1 MGASASAVKEL
12 REMSG
17 AGMMD
22 CKRALDKAENDIK
35 KAMEVLRKAGVA
47 KAQKKAGRS
56 ASDGMVLPYI
66 HPGSKLG
73 VLIEVNCETD
83 FVAKTEDFQNMVR
96 DIAMHIAASGP
107 IAVNKEEVPA
117 DILETEKEIYADQA
131 RKSGKP
137 ENIIEKMIEGRIAKF
152 YQENVL
158 MEQSFVKDPDLTI
171 NDVITEM
178 VAKLGENIIIT
189 RFVRF
194 QLGETAKKNSRNRS
208 VNL

>member
-1 MGASASAVKEL
+1 MAASASAVKEL
-12 REMSG
+12 REISG

-22 CKRALDKAENDIK
+22 CKRALDEAGNDIK
-35 KAMEVLRKAGVA
+35 KAMEVLRKSGVA

-56 ASDGMVLPYI
+56 ASDGMVFPYI

-83 FVAKTEDFQNMVR
+83 FVAKTEDFQNMVK
-96 DIAMHIAASGP
+96 DIAMHIAASVP
-107 IAVNKEEVPA
+107 ISVNKEDVPV
-117 DILETEKEIYADQA
+117 DVLEAEKEIYADQA

-137 ENIIEKMIEGRIAKF
+137 ENIIDKMIEGRISKF

-158 MEQSFVKDPDLTI
+158 VEQSFVKDPNLTI
-171 NDVITEM
+171 GDVLTEM
-178 VAKLGENIIIT
+178 VAKLGENIIIA

-194 QLGETAKKNSRNRS
+194 QLGETAKKPQETEA
-208 VNL
+208 

>member
-1 MGASASAVKEL
+1 MAASASAVKEL
-12 REMSG
+12 REISG

-22 CKRALDKAENDIK
+22 CKRALDEAGNDIK
-35 KAMEVLRKAGVA
+35 KAMEVLRKSGVA

-83 FVAKTEDFQNMVR
+83 FVAKTDDFQNMVR

-107 IAVNKEEVPA
+107 ISVHKEDVSPE
-117 DILETEKEIYADQA
+117 ILASEKEIYADQA

-137 ENIIEKMIEGRIAKF
+137 ENIIEKMIEGRISKF

-158 MEQSFVKDPDLTI
+158 MEQSFVKDPNLTI
-171 NDVITEM
+171 GDVLTEM
-178 VAKLGENIIIT
+178 IAKLGENIIIT

-194 QLGETAKKNSRNRS
+194 QLGETSKRPQETEA
-208 VNL
+208 

>member
-1 MGASASAVKEL
+1 MGASVSAVKEL
-12 REMSG
+12 REISG

-22 CKRALDKAENDIK
+22 CKRALDEAGNDIK
-35 KAMEVLRKAGVA
+35 KAMDVLRKSGVA

-83 FVAKTEDFQNMVR
+83 FVAKTDDFQNMVR

-107 IAVNKEEVPA
+107 IAVNKEDVSTEVLA
-117 DILETEKEIYADQA
+117 SEKEIYADQA

-137 ENIIEKMIEGRIAKF
+137 ENIIEKMIEGRISKF

-158 MEQSFVKDPDLTI
+158 MEQAFVKDPSLTI
-171 NDVITEM
+171 NDVITQM
-178 VAKLGENIIIT
+178 VAKLGENIVIA

-194 QLGETAKKNSRNRS
+194 QLGETVKKIQETEA
-208 VNL
+208 

>member
-117 DILETEKEIYADQA
+117 DILETEKEIYAAQA

-194 QLGETAKKNSRNRS
+194 QLGETAKKTQETEA
-208 VNL
+208 

>member
-12 REMSG
+12 REISG

-22 CKRALDKAENDIK
+22 CKRALDEAGNDIK
-35 KAMEVLRKAGVA
+35 KAMEVLRKTGVA

-107 IAVNKEEVPA
+107 ISVNKDEVPA
-117 DILETEKEIYADQA
+117 DVLKAEKEIYADQA

-137 ENIIEKMIEGRIAKF
+137 ENIIEKMIEGRISKF

-158 MEQSFVKDPDLTI
+158 MEQSFVKDPNLTI
-171 NDVITEM
+171 SDVLTEM
-178 VAKLGENIIIT
+178 VAKLGENIIIA

-194 QLGETAKKNSRNRS
+194 QLGETAKKTQEIEA
-208 VNL
+208 

>member
-12 REMSG
+12 REISG

-22 CKRALDKAENDIK
+22 CKRALEEAGNDIK
-35 KAMEVLRKAGVA
+35 KAMEVLRKSGIA

-56 ASDGMVLPYI
+56 ASDGVVMPYI

-73 VLIEVNCETD
+73 VLLEVNCETD
-83 FVAKTEDFQNMVR
+83 FVAKTDDFQNMVK

-107 IAVNKEEVPA
+107 IAVNREDVPA
-117 DILETEKEIYADQA
+117 DVLETEKEIYADQA

-137 ENIIEKMIEGRIAKF
+137 ENIIEKMIEGRISKF
-152 YQENVL
+152 YQETVL
-158 MEQSFVKDPDLTI
+158 MEQTFVKDPSLTI
-171 NDVITEM
+171 NDVVTNM
-178 VAKLGENIIIT
+178 VAKLGENIIIP

-194 QLGETAKKNSRNRS
+194 QLGETAKKNKETEEA
-208 VNL
+208 

>member
-12 REMSG
+12 REISG

-22 CKRALDKAENDIK
+22 CKRALEEAGNDIK
-35 KAMEVLRKAGVA
+35 KAMEVLRKSGIA

-56 ASDGMVLPYI
+56 ASDGVVMPYI

-73 VLIEVNCETD
+73 VLLEVNCETD
-83 FVAKTEDFQNMVR
+83 FVAKTDDFQNMVK

-107 IAVNKEEVPA
+107 IAVNREDVPA
-117 DILETEKEIYADQA
+117 DVLETEKEIYADQA

-137 ENIIEKMIEGRIAKF
+137 ENIIEKMIEGRISKF
-152 YQENVL
+152 YQETVL
-158 MEQSFVKDPDLTI
+158 MEQTFVKDPSLTI
-171 NDVITEM
+171 NDVVTNM
-178 VAKLGENIIIT
+178 VAKLGENIVIA

-194 QLGETAKKNSRNRS
+194 QLGETAKRTQETEEA
-208 VNL
+208 

>member
-12 REMSG
+12 REISG

-22 CKRALDKAENDIK
+22 CKRALDEAGNDIK
-35 KAMEVLRKAGVA
+35 KAMDVLRKSGVA

-83 FVAKTEDFQNMVR
+83 FVAKTDDFQNMVR

-107 IAVNKEEVPA
+107 IAVNKEDVSAEVLA
-117 DILETEKEIYADQA
+117 SEKEIYADQA

-137 ENIIEKMIEGRIAKF
+137 ENIIEKMIEGRISKF

-158 MEQSFVKDPDLTI
+158 MEQAFVKDPSHTI
-171 NDVITEM
+171 NDVITQM
-178 VAKLGENIIIT
+178 VAKLGENIVIA

-194 QLGETAKKNSRNRS
+194 QLGETAKKIQETEA
-208 VNL
+208 

>member
-12 REMSG
+12 REISG

-22 CKRALDKAENDIK
+22 CKRALDEAGNDIK
-35 KAMEVLRKAGVA
+35 KAMDVLRKSGVA
-47 KAQKKAGRS
+47 KAQKKVGRS
-56 ASDGMVLPYI
+56 ASDGMVIPYI

-83 FVAKTEDFQNMVR
+83 FVAKTDDFQNMVR

-107 IAVNKEEVPA
+107 IAVNKEDVSAEVLA
-117 DILETEKEIYADQA
+117 SEKEIYADQA

-137 ENIIEKMIEGRIAKF
+137 ENIIEKMIEGRISKF

-158 MEQSFVKDPDLTI
+158 MEQAFVKDPSLTI
-171 NDVITEM
+171 NDVITQM
-178 VAKLGENIIIT
+178 VAKLGENIVVA

-194 QLGETAKKNSRNRS
+194 QLGETAKKIQETEA
-208 VNL
+208 

>member
-1 MGASASAVKEL
+1 MAASASAVKEL
-12 REMSG
+12 REISG

-22 CKRALDKAENDIK
+22 CKRALDEAGNDIK
-35 KAMEVLRKAGVA
+35 KAMEVLRKSGVA

-83 FVAKTEDFQNMVR
+83 FVAKTEDFQNMVK
-96 DIAMHIAASGP
+96 DIAMHIAASEP
-107 IAVNKEEVPA
+107 IAVNKE
-117 DILETEKEIYADQA
+117 DIPRDVLKTEKEIYADQA

-137 ENIIEKMIEGRIAKF
+137 ENIIDKMIEGRISKF

-194 QLGETAKKNSRNRS
+194 QLGETATKTQETEA
-208 VNL
+208 

>member
-12 REMSG
+12 REISG

-22 CKRALDKAENDIK
+22 CKRALDEAGNDIK
-35 KAMEVLRKAGVA
+35 KAMDVLRKTGVA

-107 IAVNKEEVPA
+107 ISVNKDEVPA
-117 DILETEKEIYADQA
+117 DVLKAEKEIYADQA

-137 ENIIEKMIEGRIAKF
+137 ENIIEKMIEGRISKF

-158 MEQSFVKDPDLTI
+158 MEQSFVKDPNLTI
-171 NDVITEM
+171 SDVLTEM
-178 VAKLGENIIIT
+178 VAKLGENIVIA

-194 QLGETAKKNSRNRS
+194 QLGETAKKIQETEA
-208 VNL
+208 

>member
-158 MEQSFVKDPDLTI
+158 MEQSFVKNPDLTI

-194 QLGETAKKNSRNRS
+194 QLGETAKKTQETEA
-208 VNL
+208 

>member
-1 MGASASAVKEL
+1 MAASASAVKEL
-12 REMSG
+12 REISG

-22 CKRALDKAENDIK
+22 CKRALDEAGNDIK
-35 KAMEVLRKAGVA
+35 KAMEVLRKSGVA

-83 FVAKTEDFQNMVR
+83 FVAKTEDFQNMVK

-107 IAVNKEEVPA
+107 IAVNKEDVPV
-117 DILETEKEIYADQA
+117 DVLETEKEIYADQA

-137 ENIIEKMIEGRIAKF
+137 ENIIDKMIEGRISKF

-158 MEQSFVKDPDLTI
+158 MEQSFVKDPNLTI
-171 NDVITEM
+171 GDVLTEM
-178 VAKLGENIIIT
+178 VAKLGENIIIA

-194 QLGETAKKNSRNRS
+194 QLGETAKKPQETEA
-208 VNL
+208 

>member
-1 MGASASAVKEL
+1 MAASASAVKEL
-12 REMSG
+12 REISG

-22 CKRALDKAENDIK
+22 CKRALDEAGNDIK
-35 KAMEVLRKAGVA
+35 KAMEVLRKSGVA
-47 KAQKKAGRS
+47 KAKKKAGRS

-83 FVAKTEDFQNMVR
+83 FVAKTEDFQNMVK

-107 IAVNKEEVPA
+107 IAVNKEDVPI
-117 DILETEKEIYADQA
+117 DVLETEKEIYADQA

-137 ENIIEKMIEGRIAKF
+137 EKIIEKMIEGRISKF

-158 MEQSFVKDPDLTI
+158 MEQSFVKDPNLTI
-171 NDVITEM
+171 GDVLTEM
-178 VAKLGENIIIT
+178 VAKLGENIIIA

-194 QLGETAKKNSRNRS
+194 QLGETVKKPQEIE
-208 VNL
+208 V

>member
-194 QLGETAKKNSRNRS
+194 QLGETAKKIQEIEA
-208 VNL
+208 

>member
-1 MGASASAVKEL
+1 MPTSASAVKEL
-12 REMSG
+12 REIAG

-22 CKRALDKAENDIK
+22 CKRALDEAGNDIK
-35 KAMEVLRKAGVA
+35 KAMEVLRKSGVA

-83 FVAKTEDFQNMVR
+83 FVAKTEDFQNMVK

-107 IAVNKEEVPA
+107 IAVNKEDVPT
-117 DILETEKEIYADQA
+117 DVLETEKEIYAEQA

-137 ENIIEKMIEGRIAKF
+137 ENIIDKMIEGRIFKF

-158 MEQSFVKDPDLTI
+158 MEQSFVKDPNLTI
-171 NDVITEM
+171 SDVLTEM
-178 VAKLGENIIIT
+178 VAKLGENIIIS

-194 QLGETAKKNSRNRS
+194 QLGETAKKPQETEA
-208 VNL
+208 

>member
-1 MGASASAVKEL
+1 MSIDASAVKEL
-12 REMSG
+12 REISG

-22 CKRALDKAENDIK
+22 CKRALQEANNDIK

-56 ASDGMVLPYI
+56 ASDGIAMPYI

-73 VLIEVNCETD
+73 VMIEVNCETD
-83 FVAKTEDFQNMVR
+83 FVAKTDDFQSMVR
-96 DIAMHIAASGP
+96 DIAMHIAASNP
-107 IAVNKEEVPA
+107 IAVNIEDVPN

-137 ENIIEKMIEGRIAKF
+137 ENIIDKMIEGRISKF

-158 MEQSFVKDPDLTI
+158 MEQSFVKDPNQTIADVLT
-171 NDVITEM
+171 DM
-178 VAKLGENIIIT
+178 VAKLGENIVIA

-194 QLGETAKKNSRNRS
+194 QLGETTKTVQEKE
-208 VNL
+208 

>member
-1 MGASASAVKEL
+1 MAASASAVKEL
-12 REMSG
+12 REISG

-22 CKRALDKAENDIK
+22 CKRALDEAGNNIK
-35 KAMEVLRKAGVA
+35 KAMEVLRKSGVA

-83 FVAKTEDFQNMVR
+83 FVAKTEDFQNMVK

-107 IAVNKEEVPA
+107 IAVNKEDVPT
-117 DILETEKEIYADQA
+117 DVLETEKEIYAEQA

-137 ENIIEKMIEGRIAKF
+137 ENIIDKMIEGRIFKF

-158 MEQSFVKDPDLTI
+158 MEQSFVKDPNLTI
-171 NDVITEM
+171 SDVLTEM
-178 VAKLGENIIIT
+178 VAKLGENIIIS

-194 QLGETAKKNSRNRS
+194 QLGETAKKPQETEA
-208 VNL
+208 

>member
-1 MGASASAVKEL
+1 MAASASAVKEL
-12 REMSG
+12 REISG

-22 CKRALDKAENDIK
+22 CKRALDEAGNDIK
-35 KAMEVLRKAGVA
+35 KAMEVLRKSGVA

-56 ASDGMVLPYI
+56 ASDGMVLQYI

-83 FVAKTEDFQNMVR
+83 FVAKTEDFQNMVK

-107 IAVNKEEVPA
+107 IAVNKEDVPA
-117 DILETEKEIYADQA
+117 DLLETEKEIYADQA

-137 ENIIEKMIEGRIAKF
+137 ENIIDKMIEGRISKF

-158 MEQSFVKDPDLTI
+158 MEQSFVKDPNLTI
-171 NDVITEM
+171 GDVLTEM
-178 VAKLGENIIIT
+178 VAKLGENIIIA

-194 QLGETAKKNSRNRS
+194 QLGETAKKPQETE
-208 VNL
+208 V

>member
-107 IAVNKEEVPA
+107 ISVNKEEVPT

-158 MEQSFVKDPDLTI
+158 MEQSFVKNPDLTI

-194 QLGETAKKNSRNRS
+194 QLGETAKKTQETEA
-208 VNL
+208 

>member
-1 MGASASAVKEL
+1 MASATAVKEL
-12 REMSG
+12 RDISG

-22 CKRALDKAENDIK
+22 CKRALDEAGNDIK
-35 KAMEVLRKAGVA
+35 KAMEYLRKSGIA

-56 ASDGMVLPYI
+56 ASEGVVMPYI

-73 VLIEVNCETD
+73 VIVEVNCETD
-83 FVAKTEDFQNMVR
+83 FVAKTEEFQNLVR

-107 IAVNKEEVPA
+107 IGVNREDVSKE
-117 DILETEKEIYADQA
+117 ILTSEKEIYEDQA

-137 ENIIEKMIEGRIAKF
+137 ENIIEKMIEGRFTKF

-158 MEQSFVKDPDLTI
+158 MEQAFVKDPNMSIKDIVT
-171 NDVITEM
+171 DS
-178 VAKLGENIIIT
+178 VAKLGENIIIA

-194 QLGETAKKNSRNRS
+194 QLGETAKKTNSTK
-208 VNL
+208 

>member
-12 REMSG
+12 REISG

-22 CKRALDKAENDIK
+22 CKRALDEAGDDIK
-35 KAMEVLRKAGVA
+35 KAMEVLRKTGVA

-83 FVAKTEDFQNMVR
+83 FVAKTEDFQNMVK

-107 IAVNKEEVPA
+107 IAVNKEDVPT
-117 DILETEKEIYADQA
+117 DVLETEKEIYAEQA

-137 ENIIEKMIEGRIAKF
+137 ENIIDKMIEGRIFKF

-158 MEQSFVKDPDLTI
+158 MEQSFVKDPNLTI
-171 NDVITEM
+171 SDVLTEM
-178 VAKLGENIIIT
+178 VAKLGENIIIS

-194 QLGETAKKNSRNRS
+194 QLGETAKKPQETEA
-208 VNL
+208 

>member
-1 MGASASAVKEL
+1 MSASASAVKEL
-12 REMSG
+12 REISG

-22 CKRALDKAENDIK
+22 CKRALDEAGNDIK
-35 KAMEVLRKAGVA
+35 KAMEVLRKSGVA

-83 FVAKTEDFQNMVR
+83 FVAKTEDFQNMVK

-107 IAVNKEEVPA
+107 IAVNKEDVPA
-117 DILETEKEIYADQA
+117 DVLEMEKEIYADQA

-137 ENIIEKMIEGRIAKF
+137 ENIIDKMIEGRISKF

-158 MEQSFVKDPDLTI
+158 MEQSFVKDPNLTI
-171 NDVITEM
+171 GDVLTEM
-178 VAKLGENIIIT
+178 VAKLGENIIIA

-194 QLGETAKKNSRNRS
+194 QLGETAKKPQETEA
-208 VNL
+208 

>member
-12 REMSG
+12 REISG

-22 CKRALDKAENDIK
+22 CKRALDEAGNDIK
-35 KAMEVLRKAGVA
+35 KAMDLLRKAGVA

-107 IAVNKEEVPA
+107 IAVNKADVPA
-117 DILETEKEIYADQA
+117 DVLETEKEIYADQA

-137 ENIIEKMIEGRIAKF
+137 ENIIEKMIEGRISKF
-152 YQENVL
+152 YQENVF
-158 MEQSFVKDPDLTI
+158 MEQSFVKDPNLTI
-171 NDVITEM
+171 SDVLTEM
-178 VAKLGENIIIT
+178 VAKLGENIVIA

-194 QLGETAKKNSRNRS
+194 QLGETAKKIEEIEA
-208 VNL
+208 

>member
-12 REMSG
+12 REISG

-22 CKRALDKAENDIK
+22 CKRALDEAGNDIK

-107 IAVNKEEVPA
+107 IAVNKEDVPV

-137 ENIIEKMIEGRIAKF
+137 EKILEKMVEGRISKF

-158 MEQSFVKDPDLTI
+158 MEQSFVKDPNITI
-171 NDVITEM
+171 NELITSM
-178 VAKLGENIIIT
+178 VAKLGENIIIA

-194 QLGETAKKNSRNRS
+194 QLGETAKKIQETEI
-208 VNL
+208 